1 MTTID
6 SLLVELLASPPPTV
20 ASIAEIELLD
30 ALEYAIQLGE
40 GSTVAPLLDDLATQA
55 LHPHGILV
63 LQGQV
68 LIEMGQPVAARAP
81 LRAAVRQHPLDAIAW
96 AALGATFSPVHPAAG
111 AAFRRA
117 ALHAAGLWD
126 IPLEPRHVE
135 AMAGAAAALHAL
147 REGRLPDALDGLARQ
162 LRRQP
167 GRQDL
172 RLYYAEALRRA
183 GRHAE
188 ARTILGQ
195 ALGRQALSLPLI
207 WLLRALDP
215 DRLPPQIKQ
224 QQLARDPGDRM
235 AQHFFAPDPPP
246 WEPAPSP
253 TRPFAPRWQTLLRP
267 YQQRPAIKP
276 RQPQPKR
283 ATADPQVAGLVA
295 LATDR
300 AARLGGPPPS
310 SLVRSPVVASGA
322 DVQPALMIT
331 ASESLRR
338 AIGADGT
345 RHVLARL
352 ATLCQTL
359 TAHDRP
365 SALLDLSHPEA
376 IVGVHRFAALP
387 FTPEPG
393 GLVTN
398 LRRLSA
404 LQDSLHAP
412 LSAVLLIGGDKVIPF
427 VRLPNT
433 VPDGDLEIPSD
444 LPYGCDHPAQV
455 SPRRVVARL
464 PDGGSAEALIAQIDA
479 MLARHSRRSNAAQRR
494 WPWARTSMPPASARG
509 YSAAAWR
516 AASAAVLAHAGL
528 EDLELPTCPPIEGD
542 QAIRTLTPAA
552 LLYCNLHGAI
562 GSANWYGQPEESI
575 PASSVQRP
583 IAFTPIA
590 LARAQLSGTI
600 LVSEACYGMELGA
613 RTIEQ
618 SIPLTH
624 LRHGGAACIGT
635 TVNAY
640 GTPAPP
646 LVAADLLAAALL
658 RGLAHGLTVGDALQ
672 AARAVVVQEMEQRQG
687 YLDEIDLKTL
697 HSFVL
702 YGDPWATAS
711 SSPVAVT
718 PKTATTARLERR
730 GAVRMVESSTV
741 APAVMRQVR
750 QRLAHLVSPQAT
762 LVIRA
767 AAEGPAGAKDG
778 DGGMMTFSAHD
789 VNLTPDGYYSAQ
801 AAHLTVRDGQIVK
814 TVVSH

>member
-1 MTTID
+1 MTTVD

-20 ASIAEIELLD
+20 ASIAEPELLD
-30 ALEYAIQLGE
+30 ALEYAFQLGE
-40 GSTVAPLLDDLATQA
+40 GSAVAPLLDDLATQA
-55 LHPHGILV
+55 SHPHGILV

-68 LIEMGQPVAARAP
+68 LIEQGRPIDARAP
-81 LRAAVRQHPLDAIAW
+81 LRTAVRQHPLDPIAW
-96 AALGATFSPVHPAAG
+96 AALGATFPSSHPAAG

-126 IPLEPRHVE
+126 IPLEACHVE
-135 AMAGAAAALHAL
+135 AVAAPAAALHAL
-147 REGRLPDALDGLARQ
+147 REGRLADALDGLARQ
-162 LRRQP
+162 LRRQS

-183 GRHAE
+183 GRLAE

-195 ALGRQALSLPLI
+195 AIGRQALSLPMI

-215 DRLPPQIKQ
+215 GRLPAQIMQ
-224 QQLARDPGDRM
+224 QQLACDPGDRM
-235 AQHFFAPDPPP
+235 AQRFFAPDSPP
-246 WEPAPSP
+246 WEPTPSHS
-253 TRPFAPRWQTLLRP
+253 RSLAPRWQALVQP
-267 YQQRPAIKP
+267 YRQRPAISTM
-276 RQPQPKR
+276 QPQPKR
-283 ATADPQVAGLVA
+283 ATPDPQVAGLVA

-300 AARLGGPPPS
+300 AARLGGPPPN
-310 SLVRSPVVASGA
+310 SLVRPPVVSS
-322 DVQPALMIT
+322 DTDLQPALLIT
-331 ASESLRR
+331 ASDNLRR
-338 AIGADGT
+338 TIGADGA

-352 ATLCQTL
+352 ATLCHTL
-359 TAHDRP
+359 TAHARP
-365 SALLDLSHPEA
+365 SALLDLSHPET
-376 IVGVHRFAALP
+376 IVGTQRFATLP

-412 LSAVLLIGGDKVIPF
+412 LSTVLLIGGDNVIPF

-433 VPDGDLEIPSD
+433 VPDGDLDIPSD

-455 SPRRVVARL
+455 LPRRVVARL
-464 PDGGSAEALIAQIDA
+464 PDGGSVEALIAQIEA
-479 MLARHSRRSNAAQRR
+479 MLARHSRRVNTAQRR
-494 WPWARTSMPPASARG
+494 WPWSRASMPSGNARG

-528 EDLELPTCPPIEGD
+528 EDLELPICPPIEGNE
-542 QAIRTLTPAA
+542 AIRAITPAA

-562 GSANWYGQPEESI
+562 GSANWYGQPEDGM
-575 PASSVQRP
+575 PASAVQRP
-583 IAFTPIA
+583 IAFTPAA
-590 LARAQLSGTI
+590 LAKAQLAGTI

-624 LRHGGAACIGT
+624 LRHGGAACIGS
-635 TVNAY
+635 TVNGY
-640 GTPAPP
+640 GTPVPP
-646 LVAADLLAAALL
+646 LVAADLLAAALM

-672 AARAVVVQEMEQRQG
+672 AARAVLVQEMEQRQG

-711 SSPVAVT
+711 GSPVAVV
-718 PKTATTARLERR
+718 PKTATTARMERR
-730 GAVRMVESSTV
+730 TAVRMVESSAV
-741 APAVMRQVR
+741 APVVMRQVR
-750 QRLAHLVSPQAT
+750 QRLAHLVSPQAA

-767 AAEGPAGAKDG
+767 AADGPAGAKH
-778 DGGMMTFSAHD
+778 GGGGVLTFSAHD

>member
-1 MTTID
+1 MTTVD

-20 ASIAEIELLD
+20 ASITEVDLLD
-30 ALEYAIQLGE
+30 ALEYAVQLGE
-40 GSTVAPLLDDLATQA
+40 GSAVAPLLEDLAAQVP
-55 LHPHGILV
+55 HPHAILV

-68 LIEMGQPVAARAP
+68 LIEQGQLLAARAP
-81 LRAAVRQHPLDAIAW
+81 LRTAVRQHPLDAIAW
-96 AALGATFSPVHPAAG
+96 AALGATFPPSHPAAS

-126 IPLEPRHVE
+126 IPLEACHVE
-135 AMAGAAAALHAL
+135 AVAAPAAALQAL
-147 REGRLPDALDGLARQ
+147 REDRLADALDGLARQ

-183 GRHAE
+183 GRLAE
-188 ARTILGQ
+188 ARTLLGQ
-195 ALGRQALSLPLI
+195 AIGRQALSLPLI

-215 DRLPPQIKQ
+215 GRLPAQIMQ
-224 QQLARDPGDRM
+224 QQFARDPGDRM
-235 AQHFFAPDPPP
+235 AQRFFAPDPPP
-246 WEPAPSP
+246 WELTRSP
-253 TRPFAPRWQTLLRP
+253 TRQLAPRWQTLLHP
-267 YQQRPAIKP
+267 YQQRPAIQ
-276 RQPQPKR
+276 RMQPQPKR

-300 AARLGGPPPS
+300 AARLGGPLPS
-310 SLVRSPVVASGA
+310 SLVRPPVLSS
-322 DVQPALMIT
+322 DTDLQPALMIT
-331 ASESLRR
+331 ASDSLRQ

-345 RHVLARL
+345 RQVLARL

-365 SALLDLSHPEA
+365 SALLDLSHPET
-376 IVGVHRFAALP
+376 IVGVQRFATLP

-404 LQDSLHAP
+404 LQDSLQAP
-412 LSAVLLIGGDKVIPF
+412 LSTVLLIGGDSVIPF

-433 VPDGDLEIPSD
+433 VPDGDLDIPSD

-455 SPRRVVARL
+455 LSRRVVARL
-464 PDGGSAEALIAQIDA
+464 PDGGSAEALIAQIEA
-479 MLARHSRRSNAAQRR
+479 ILARHSRRANAAQRR
-494 WPWARTSMPPASARG
+494 WPWSRASVPSGSTRG

-528 EDLELPTCPPIEGD
+528 EDLDLPICPPTEGYE
-542 QAIRTLTPAA
+542 AIRAITPAA

-562 GSANWYGQPEESI
+562 GSANWYGQPEDGT
-575 PASSVQRP
+575 PASAVQRP
-583 IAFTPIA
+583 IAFTPA
-590 LARAQLSGTI
+590 TLAKAQLAGTI
-600 LVSEACYGMELGA
+600 LVCEACYGMELGA

-618 SIPLTH
+618 SIPLAH
-624 LRHGGAACIGT
+624 LRHGGAACIGS
-635 TVNAY
+635 TVNGY

-658 RGLAHGLTVGDALQ
+658 RGLVHGLTVGDALQ
-672 AARAVVVQEMEQRQG
+672 AARAVLVQEMEQRQG

-702 YGDPWATAS
+702 YGDPWATAAS
-711 SSPVAVT
+711 LPVAVA

-730 GAVRMVESSTV
+730 GAVRMVESTTV
-741 APAVMRQVR
+741 APVVMRQVR

-767 AAEGPAGAKDG
+767 AADGPAGAKDG
-778 DGGMMTFSAHD
+778 DGVLTFSAHD